1 MKMIKGV
8 RKQRGVLIFITPL
21 IITVIVLM
29 MVLAIDGARLLA
41 LQSEMQN
48 QVNAAASAA
57 ADGAQ
62 ACGGPEIAMSTMS
75 ARALAAAQAAGYEG
89 GGDALQVLPG
99 VLEST
104 EANTELVF
112 RSVPE
117 SALSRSNGVRVS
129 MTRDE
134 PISRLIPGG
143 LFGNITLETSA
154 AVRKEV
160 NATISAAGSALS
172 VEGGLLGDLI
182 GGVLGVPS
190 YSLSPTDLNSLENT
204 LVNVGDLLEQMGV
217 ASVAD
222 LVDEP
227 LVDLLTEVT
236 GLVGGAGMPV
246 GGLVD
251 DLTDAAGVGGL
262 YVSDV
267 LTVVEGAEV
276 PANASFPVYDLVVS
290 TAMNSARVL
299 SEGGSLLALNL
310 QTSES
315 TLLQDL
321 TSSIGELADLS
332 VDLGLFVA
340 EPPKMVYGPAR
351 QNAAG
356 DWLTQF
362 QSADIRLEAVI
373 SAGLSESTV
382 NSLISTLSLGLID
395 LNLLENIEIPL
406 AVQAGGGRGS
416 FVSGDC
422 ASGGNDNDVS
432 LGFDLVET
440 AVDVQTGTIDPGS
453 GMVIPGD
460 VHAEILELTINTL
473 LLGTY
478 TEQLC
483 VDAGLAVDLYGASAL
498 PSVIDNY
505 PLECVDGDCA
515 RQSLASGNSADDFN
529 ADVDITS
536 LDLTCGE
543 SGLSAGVLSIASAL
557 VTPITILLEDV
568 TSDVV
573 EGVVAPLLSALG
585 VNPGDMSV
593 TVVNANQNTTQ
604 LIENV
609 SIVE

>member
-8 RKQRGVLIFITPL
+8 RKQHGVLIFITPL
-21 IITVIVLM
+21 IVTAIVLM

-62 ACGGPEIAMSTMS
+62 ACGGPDIAMSTMS

-99 VLEST
+99 VLESS
-104 EANTELVF
+104 EENTELVF

-117 SALSRSNGVRVS
+117 SALNRSNGVRVS
-129 MTRDE
+129 MTREE

-160 NATISAAGSALS
+160 NATISAAGSAAD
-172 VEGGLLGDLI
+172 VEGGLLGNLV
-182 GGVLGVPS
+182 GAVLSDPS
-190 YSLSPTDLNSLENT
+190 YSLSPTQLDSLENT

-227 LVDLLTEVT
+227 LIDLLTGVT
-236 GLVGGAGMPV
+236 SLVGGSAHPV

-251 DLTDAAGVGGL
+251 DLTAAAGINGL

-267 LTVVEGAEV
+267 LEVVEGADV
-276 PANASFPVYDLVVS
+276 PANASFPVYDLVIS
-290 TAMNSARVL
+290 TVMNSARVL
-299 SEGGSLLALNL
+299 SESGTLVALNL

-315 TLLQDL
+315 TLLQSL
-321 TSSIGELADLS
+321 TSSFGELADLD
-332 VDLGLFVA
+332 VALGLYVA
-340 EPPKMVYGPAR
+340 ESPKIVYGPAR
-351 QNAAG
+351 QDADG
-356 DWLTQF
+356 EWVTRF
-362 QSADIRLEAVI
+362 RSADVRLEVVVT
-373 SAGLSESTV
+373 AGLSEGGI
-382 NSLISTLSLGLID
+382 NDLISTLSLGLVD
-395 LNLLENIEIPL
+395 FELLEEIVIPL
-406 AVQAGGGRGS
+406 AVQAGGGSGS

-432 LGFDLVET
+432 LGFDLRDTVVGIET
-440 AVDVQTGTIDPGS
+440 GWVDPGS
-453 GMVIPGD
+453 GAVDPD
-460 VHAEILELTINTL
+460 LVRAEILEIK
-473 LLGTY
+473 LLGLPVAK
-478 TEQLC
+478 LC
-483 VDAGLAVDLYGASAL
+483 ANVGLDVDLYSENDS
-498 PSVIDNY
+498 PSFIENY
-505 PLECVDGDCA
+505 PLQCVDDDCA
-515 RQSLASGNSADDFN
+515 KRETTSDGAADNFDS
-529 ADVDITS
+529 DVTVTS
-536 LDLTCGE
+536 LELSCDSSSDLNT
-543 SGLSAGVLSIASAL
+543 LMTAL
-557 VTPITILLEDV
+557 LEPITGV
-568 TSDVV
+568 VSDVV
-573 EGVVAPLLSALG
+573 EGVVAPLLAALG
-585 VNPGDMSV
+585 VNPGNMSV